1 MERLRSVG
9 AIIGNELYSILVDR
23 NALLIM
29 LAAPLALAC
38 IIGLAFSGI
47 ASGEM
52 GFDPIPIA
60 VVNLD
65 EAREVGGRRVA
76 LGEQFVG
83 ALVPPDDATPEERA
97 ENGLWQIV
105 AARTMT
111 DADAARALV
120 LSGDLVAALV
130 IPADFSAV
138 ISVSNALSQSAPSAM
153 RAELFTDP
161 GSGDLADIAESVVN
175 GIGNR
180 IATGNA
186 AISSAIGALLISSET
201 NPQLAA
207 KLATAGDGA
216 DVFDPDNF
224 VEILADGGA
233 LPIDRETFSGQA
245 ATFSPFALFG
255 ASQAIFFMLF
265 TAMATSAEFLRDKRN
280 GILARL
286 LSTPNPIST
295 IVMGKIGAAVV
306 TCATQ
311 VLLLLTALTLI
322 SAVATGAFTM
332 IFGTNVAGLLAVIVT
347 VSLAAAGLAMCVAS
361 LARTPEQAQAINGVI
376 AIGMGLLGGA
386 FFNVQNAGVVSFL
399 SRMTINYWAV
409 DAINR
414 LSMGDNDIW
423 RNLGVLSLIG
433 AVTLTVAFT
442 RFNRTL
448 EA

>member
-1 MERLRSVG
+1 MERLRRVG
-9 AIIGNELYSILVDR
+9 AIIANELYSIFVDR

-29 LAAPLALAC
+29 LAAPLALAS

-52 GFDPIPIA
+52 GFDPIPVA

-65 EAREVGGRRVA
+65 EPREVGGQRVA
-76 LGEQFVG
+76 MGEQFVG
-83 ALVPPDDATPEERA
+83 ALVPPHDASIEARA
-97 ENGLWQIV
+97 NNELWQIV

-120 LSGDLVAALV
+120 ESGELVAALI
-130 IPADFSAV
+130 IPADFSAA
-138 ISVSNALSQSAPSAM
+138 VSAAIPATTTSAM
-153 RAELFTDP
+153 RAELYTDP
-161 GSGDLADIAESVVN
+161 GSSDLADIVESVVSS
-175 GIGNR
+175 IGNR

-186 AISSAIGALLISSET
+186 AISSAIGALFVASAN
-201 NPQLAA
+201 NPDLAA
-207 KLATAGDGA
+207 RLAALDGDA
-216 DVFDPDNF
+216 TIFDPANF
-224 VEILADGGA
+224 AEILANGSS
-233 LPIDRETFSGQA
+233 LPIERETFSGQA
-245 ATFSPFALFG
+245 ATFNPFALFG
-255 ASQAIFFMLF
+255 SSQAIFFMLF

-286 LSTPNPIST
+286 LATPNPIST
-295 IVMGKIGAAVV
+295 IILGKIGAAVV

-311 VLLLLTALTLI
+311 VLLLLIALTLI
-322 SAVATGAFTM
+322 SSVATGAFTT
-332 IFGTNVAGLLAVIVT
+332 IFGTNIAGLLAVIVA

-386 FFNVQNAGVVSFL
+386 FFNVQNAGVVSTL

-423 RNLGVLSLIG
+423 RNLGVLLLIG
-433 AVTLTVAFT
+433 AITLTVAFT

>member
-1 MERLRSVG
+1 MERLRRVG
-9 AIIGNELYSILVDR
+9 AIIANELYGIIVDR

-29 LAAPLALAC
+29 LAAPLALAS

-65 EAREVGGRRVA
+65 EARDVAGQRVA
-76 LGEQFVG
+76 LGEQFVH
-83 ALVPPDDATPEERA
+83 ALVPPEDATPDERS

-120 LSGDLVAALV
+120 ESGNLIAALV
-130 IPADFSAV
+130 IPADFSAAV
-138 ISVSNALSQSAPSAM
+138 TSSSANTNSNGM
-153 RAELFTDP
+153 RAALYTDP
-161 GSGDLADIAESVVN
+161 GSGDLADIVESIVN

-186 AISSAIGALLISSET
+186 AVSSAIGALFANAAD
-201 NPQLAA
+201 NPDLAA
-207 KLATAGDGA
+207 RLAVLDGDDAIFDPANFAEILAGDGT
-216 DVFDPDNF
+216 
-224 VEILADGGA
+224 
-233 LPIDRETFSGQA
+233 LPIERETFTGQA
-245 ATFSPFALFG
+245 ATFNPFALFG
-255 ASQAIFFMLF
+255 SSQAIFFMLF

-286 LSTPNPIST
+286 LATPNPIST
-295 IVMGKIGAAVV
+295 IVTGKIGAAVV

-322 SAVATGAFTM
+322 SALATGAFSM
-332 IFGTNVAGLLAVIVT
+332 IFGTNIVGLLAVIVA

-376 AIGMGLLGGA
+376 AIGMGMLGGA
-386 FFNVQNAGVVSFL
+386 FFNVQNAGVVSTL
-399 SRMTINYWAV
+399 SRLTINYWAV

-423 RNLGVLSLIG
+423 RNLGVLLLIG
-433 AVTLTVAFT
+433 AITLTVAFT